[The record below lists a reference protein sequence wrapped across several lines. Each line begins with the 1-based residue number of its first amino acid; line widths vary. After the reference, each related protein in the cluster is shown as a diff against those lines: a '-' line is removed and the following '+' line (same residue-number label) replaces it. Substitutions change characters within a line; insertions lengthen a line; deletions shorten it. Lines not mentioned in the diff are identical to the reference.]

1 MTSYN
6 RGRNLS
12 RRGLS
17 HKVVCARHAITSLL
31 HRKLVNGLVYCS
43 SYNFYRFVVKLY
55 TRGIR
60 YRRTRTC
67 WICMVCIG
75 RGSIFATILHA
86 KLFASAWVRSFV
98 RIVLAR
104 LTSPWF
110 LYWLFAS
117 NSSPCFCVA
126 LFLTSLERLIYVVV
140 IAIDS
145 ETERWEIRGYTFLSG
160 RESSS
165 LQGCD

>member
-17 HKVVCARHAITSLL
+17 HNVACARHAIASLL

-43 SYNFYRFVVKLY
+43 SYNFYRFAVKLY

-60 YRRTRTC
+60 YKRTWTC
-67 WICMVCIG
+67 WIRMVCIG
-75 RGSIFATILHA
+75 RDSIFATILHA
-86 KLFASAWVRSFV
+86 KLFASAWVRSLV
-98 RIVLAR
+98 RIALAR
-104 LTSPWF
+104 LISPWF

-117 NSSPCFCVA
+117 NSFSRFCVA
-126 LFLTSLERLIYVVV
+126 LFPTSPERLIYVVV

-145 ETERWEIRGYTFLSG
+145 QTERWEIREYTFLSG

-165 LQGCD
+165 LQSCD